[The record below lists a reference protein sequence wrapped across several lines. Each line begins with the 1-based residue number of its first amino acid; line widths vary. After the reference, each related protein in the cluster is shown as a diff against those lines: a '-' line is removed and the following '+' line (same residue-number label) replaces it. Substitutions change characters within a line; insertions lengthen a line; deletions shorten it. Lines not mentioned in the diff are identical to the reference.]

1 MLILYSLTPIL
12 GALRNYVKYKKF
24 NIKIFI
30 RTPVTYYFIHIFLI
44 NFNKLNYVFKNNNI
58 ILYTLIYER
67 WFFLI
72 YKTILSY
79 INNDYYLKREKYIKK
94 YGLQY

>member
-24 NIKIFI
+24 NIKLFI
-30 RTPVTYYFIHIFLI
+30 RTPVTYYFIHILLI

-79 INNDYYLKREKYIKK
+79 INNDYYFKREKYIKK